1 MSAAAGDRIALCC
14 CVGGGR
20 PNLSLESRPKRGGM
34 ARLRELYTHVHM
46 IRTQSVM
53 KQAGVDSVLIE
64 PVSDL
69 GQPDSEVSIF
79 KAELDRVHSWRIS
92 HWLSG
97 RA

>member
-1 MSAAAGDRIALCC
+1 
-14 CVGGGR
+14 
-20 PNLSLESRPKRGGM
+20 M